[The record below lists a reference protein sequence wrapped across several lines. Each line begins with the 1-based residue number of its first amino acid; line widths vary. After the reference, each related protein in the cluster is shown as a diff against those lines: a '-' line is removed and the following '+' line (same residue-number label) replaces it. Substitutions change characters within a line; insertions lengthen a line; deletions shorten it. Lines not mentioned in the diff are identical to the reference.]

1 MDNFDNYQKL
11 SLRESQLLQLDV
23 MKMIHEVCV
32 KENITY
38 YLIAG
43 CLLGAVRHGGFI
55 PWDDDIDIGMP
66 REDYEKFK
74 SLFPKLIDRDKY
86 FLQCSDTDQDFAPAI
101 MRLCIRDTFMDV
113 KSERHLKNCKNSY
126 IDIFPLDNVPNEVHK
141 RTEQEKRITFV
152 KRLIDLKLYHIY
164 DNNSKFSIY
173 VKKIVSFIMKIIPLS
188 YLQKKLEQI
197 MRLYQYEKCDN
208 YCSMASKYS
217 YKRQTISTK
226 IYGKPTLIKFEDV
239 ELYGPEK
246 PIEYL
251 SHLYG
256 KNFME
261 LPPVEKRE
269 KPHDVYIK
277 NELI

>member
-1 MDNFDNYQKL
+1 MEGYRKL
-11 SLRESQLLQLDV
+11 KLRELQMLLLSV
-23 MKMIHEVCV
+23 IKEIHLFCV
-32 KENITY
+32 REKINY
-38 YLIAG
+38 YLLG
-43 CLLGAVRHGGFI
+43 GSMLGAVRHGGFI

-74 SLFPKLIDRDKY
+74 SLFPKSMARDKY

-141 RTEQEKRITFV
+141 RTEQEKRITLV

-173 VKKIVSFIMKIIPLS
+173 VKKIVSVIMKIIPLS

-208 YCSMASKYS
+208 YCSMASQYS
-217 YKRQTISTK
+217 YSRQTISK
-226 IYGKPTLIKFEDV
+226 QIYGIPKLIKFEDT
-239 ELYGPEK
+239 ELYGSEYPEK
-246 PIEYL
+246 YL
-251 SHLYG
+251 AHLFGVDY
-256 KNFME
+256 MQ
-261 LPPVEKRE
+261 LPPEEKRV
-269 KPHDVYIK
+269 KPQNVYVKIK
-277 NELI
+277 